1 MEWRFV
7 HLIEDNVSVVK
18 IMPHE
23 GFIYSNSNC
32 LSEIF
37 WTFCNSPMGLL
48 NLLVMNLKFFPKFN
62 LSSKNTPRC
71 FWHGVFAVS
80 NNDISRKCNSCQ
92 RSFLEKRRV
101 NQYFQSCLGAKSKD
115 WTVYEK
121 QPPDTEESL
130 DKCQLRGN

>member
-1 MEWRFV
+1 MEWVIVR
-7 HLIEDNVSVVK
+7 SSK
-18 IMPHE
+18 IMYPQSKW
-23 GFIYSNSNC
+23 GLMKNLYIVTSNLLRIIIWS
-32 LSEIF
+32 LR
-37 WTFCNSPMGLL
+37 NSSMGLL

-92 RSFLEKRRV
+92 KSFLEKRRV

-130 DKCQLRGN
+130 DNCQLRRN

>member
-1 MEWRFV
+1 MEWVIVR
-7 HLIEDNVSVVK
+7 SSK
-18 IMPHE
+18 IMYPQSKW
-23 GFIYSNSNC
+23 GLMKNLYIVTSNLLRIIIWS
-32 LSEIF
+32 LL
-37 WTFCNSPMGLL
+37 NSPMGLL

-130 DKCQLRGN
+130 DNCQLRRN

>member
-1 MEWRFV
+1 MEWVIVR
-7 HLIEDNVSVVK
+7 SSK
-18 IMPHE
+18 IMYPQSKW
-23 GFIYSNSNC
+23 GLMKNLYVVTSNLLRIIIWS
-32 LSEIF
+32 LRD
-37 WTFCNSPMGLL
+37 SPMGLL

-130 DKCQLRGN
+130 DNCQLRRN

>member
-1 MEWRFV
+1 MEWVIVR
-7 HLIEDNVSVVK
+7 SSK
-18 IMPHE
+18 IMYPQSKW
-23 GFIYSNSNC
+23 GLMKNLYIVTSNLLRIIIWS
-32 LSEIF
+32 LR
-37 WTFCNSPMGLL
+37 NSSMGLL

-80 NNDISRKCNSCQ
+80 NNDISSKCNSCQ

-130 DKCQLRGN
+130 DKCQLQGN

>member
-1 MEWRFV
+1 MEWVIVR
-7 HLIEDNVSVVK
+7 SSK
-18 IMPHE
+18 IMYPQSKW
-23 GFIYSNSNC
+23 GLMKNLYIVTSNLLRIIIWS
-32 LSEIF
+32 LR
-37 WTFCNSPMGLL
+37 NSSMGLL

-130 DKCQLRGN
+130 DNCQLRRN